1 MQSFNNLS
9 NLSKFIR
16 GSFHVHQVLIILNN
30 FVIITV
36 YAQCSRINIYTCHY
50 FFFYKQSR
58 NISIHLFFI
67 CMRLNNYVFFYH
79 ILISVSYS
87 KYILFLL
94 PIIELI
100 LFIEIGSLIGSFSV
114 ILSIFITIFLG
125 YYLIKRKLR
134 GIGLILFN
142 IGNIQNIYEQ
152 YTNNFYSILAGIL
165 LIVPGY
171 LTDVAGLVILLP
183 FFRPKLS
190 RIFNQ
195 RYGKKSSQDNVI
207 EGDYRDND

>member
-1 MQSFNNLS
+1 M
-9 NLSKFIR
+9 
-16 GSFHVHQVLIILNN
+16 
-30 FVIITV
+30 
-36 YAQCSRINIYTCHY
+36 
-50 FFFYKQSR
+50 
-58 NISIHLFFI
+58 
-67 CMRLNNYVFFYH
+67 
-79 ILISVSYS
+79 SYP

-100 LFIEIGSLIGSFSV
+100 IFIEIGSLIGSFSV

-134 GIGLILFN
+134 GIGLTLFN
-142 IGNIQNIYEQ
+142 IGNIQNLYEQ
-152 YTNNFYSILAGIL
+152 YTNNIYSILAGIL

-195 RYGKKSSQDNVI
+195 RYGEKSSKNNVI

>member
-1 MQSFNNLS
+1 M
-9 NLSKFIR
+9 
-16 GSFHVHQVLIILNN
+16 
-30 FVIITV
+30 
-36 YAQCSRINIYTCHY
+36 
-50 FFFYKQSR
+50 
-58 NISIHLFFI
+58 
-67 CMRLNNYVFFYH
+67 
-79 ILISVSYS
+79 SYS

-100 LFIEIGSLIGSFSV
+100 IFIEIGSLIGSFSV

-134 GIGLILFN
+134 GIGLTLSN
-142 IGNIQNIYEQ
+142 IGNIQNMYEQ
-152 YTNNFYSILAGIL
+152 YTNNIYSILAGIL

-195 RYGKKSSQDNVI
+195 RYGKKSTKNNVI

>member
-1 MQSFNNLS
+1 M
-9 NLSKFIR
+9 
-16 GSFHVHQVLIILNN
+16 
-30 FVIITV
+30 
-36 YAQCSRINIYTCHY
+36 
-50 FFFYKQSR
+50 
-58 NISIHLFFI
+58 
-67 CMRLNNYVFFYH
+67 
-79 ILISVSYS
+79 SYS

-100 LFIEIGSLIGSFSV
+100 IFIEIGSLIGSFSV

-134 GIGLILFN
+134 GIGLTLFN
-142 IGNIQNIYEQ
+142 IGNIQNLYEQ
-152 YTNNFYSILAGIL
+152 YTNNIYSILAGIL

-190 RIFNQ
+190 RIFKQ
-195 RYGKKSSQDNVI
+195 RYEEKSSKNNVI

>member
-1 MQSFNNLS
+1 M
-9 NLSKFIR
+9 
-16 GSFHVHQVLIILNN
+16 
-30 FVIITV
+30 
-36 YAQCSRINIYTCHY
+36 
-50 FFFYKQSR
+50 
-58 NISIHLFFI
+58 
-67 CMRLNNYVFFYH
+67 
-79 ILISVSYS
+79 SYS

-100 LFIEIGSLIGSFSV
+100 IFIEIGSLIGSFSV

-134 GIGLILFN
+134 GIGLTLFN
-142 IGNIQNIYEQ
+142 IGNIQNLYEQ
-152 YTNNFYSILAGIL
+152 YTNNIYSILAGIL

-195 RYGKKSSQDNVI
+195 RYGEKSSKNNVI

>member
-1 MQSFNNLS
+1 M
-9 NLSKFIR
+9 
-16 GSFHVHQVLIILNN
+16 
-30 FVIITV
+30 
-36 YAQCSRINIYTCHY
+36 
-50 FFFYKQSR
+50 
-58 NISIHLFFI
+58 
-67 CMRLNNYVFFYH
+67 
-79 ILISVSYS
+79 SYS

-94 PIIELI
+94 PMIELI
-100 LFIEIGSLIGSFSV
+100 IFIEVGSLIGSFSV

-134 GIGLILFN
+134 GIGLTLFN
-142 IGNIQNIYEQ
+142 IGNIQNLYEQ
-152 YTNNFYSILAGIL
+152 YTNNIYSILAGIL

-195 RYGKKSSQDNVI
+195 RYGEKSSKNNVI

>member
-1 MQSFNNLS
+1 MF
-9 NLSKFIR
+9 
-16 GSFHVHQVLIILNN
+16 
-30 FVIITV
+30 
-36 YAQCSRINIYTCHY
+36 
-50 FFFYKQSR
+50 
-58 NISIHLFFI
+58 
-67 CMRLNNYVFFYH
+67 
-79 ILISVSYS
+79 VSYS

-100 LFIEIGSLIGSFSV
+100 IFIEIGSLIGSFSV

-134 GIGLILFN
+134 VIGLTLFN
-142 IGNIQNIYEQ
+142 IGNIQNMYEQ

-171 LTDVAGLVILLP
+171 LTDVAGLVILIP

-195 RYGKKSSQDNVI
+195 RYGKKPSKHNVI